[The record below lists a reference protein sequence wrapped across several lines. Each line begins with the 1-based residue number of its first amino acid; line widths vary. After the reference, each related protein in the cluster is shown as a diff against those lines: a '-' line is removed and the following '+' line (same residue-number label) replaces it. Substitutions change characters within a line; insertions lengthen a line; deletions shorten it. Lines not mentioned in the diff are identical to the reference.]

1 MKLNQLYQNFQPT
14 AKSKLES
21 LVKKTITFGVESTIS
36 QILPKLNRNR
46 TEIFALHNGLCY
58 FINSRAVLNKKK
70 INESMQVRSMLNTI
84 SHLKKTD
91 SIEDAIEIFLHYKV
105 NSIPVMSDEHIIGE
119 IQILSVIEKMIGIGL
134 SDITLDK
141 LELTYSKVSHMKSL
155 STARK
160 KLKENQVD
168 AIPVEKEK
176 KIIHVVTSNH
186 IISTLNPPQ
195 RVGTLGTIGKTK
207 IRSLEPP
214 IGNIGT
220 KVFPR
225 LTTDDSIEYAVKLM
239 LKQNVRYFIV
249 DSLSTPN
256 QQSLV
261 TSHDIISLCYKK
273 NRKKIPIYIVGN
285 ESRKL
290 SDRHVSRLEPTLKIF
305 SKSVDEIL
313 EARIVIEEQRTS
325 GLETKFHMKLLLITS
340 RNQLSFSSKTWSI
353 EEGLANLAEMISGK
367 IASKK
372 KTRNRK
378 SIRKTSKSEILA
390 KRKF

>member
-14 AKSKLES
+14 AKSKIES
-21 LVKKTITFGVESTIS
+21 LVKKTITFGVDSTIP

-58 FINSRAVLNKKK
+58 FINSRTVLNKKK
-70 INESMQVRSMLNTI
+70 INESMQVRSILNTI

-168 AIPVEKEK
+168 VIPVEKEK
-176 KIIHVVTSNH
+176 KIIQVVTSNH

-207 IRSLEPP
+207 IRSLEPQ

-285 ESRKL
+285 ENRKL